1 MGVWGEM
8 VAHAEPIERLITEL
22 AKLPGIGRK
31 TAARLAFHI
40 LRIQRRD
47 AQELARA
54 IIDVKERIQLCSE
67 CFNLTDRNPCRICGD
82 SRRDGEVICVVEEP
96 NDLMAI
102 EGAGDFNGKYH
113 VLHGTLSPLE
123 GIGPE
128 DIKAKELLERVQA
141 GKVREVIMAT
151 NPNVEG
157 GATALYLTKMLKP
170 LGVKVTRIAS
180 GIPMGGDIEYTDGA
194 TLVKALEG
202 RREI

>member
-1 MGVWGEM
+1 MPT
-8 VAHAEPIERLITEL
+8 HAEPIERLINEL
-22 AKLPGIGRK
+22 SKLPGIGRK

-40 LRIQRRD
+40 LRIPKRE

-54 IIDVKERIQLCSE
+54 IIDVKEKIQLCSV
-67 CFNLTDRNPCRICGD
+67 CFNLTDQDPCRICSN
-82 SRRDGEVICVVEEP
+82 SRRSEEVICVVEEP

-102 EGAGDFNGKYH
+102 EGTGDFNGKYH

-128 DIKAKELLERVQA
+128 DIKAKELLKRLES
-141 GKVREVIMAT
+141 GNVREVIMAT

-157 GATALYLTKMLKP
+157 GATALYLTKLIKP
-170 LGVKVTRIAS
+170 LGVKVTRIAY
-180 GIPMGGDIEYTDGA
+180 GIPMGGDIEYTDGV

>member
-1 MGVWGEM
+1 MTSY
-8 VAHAEPIERLITEL
+8 AEPIERLINEL
-22 AKLPGIGRK
+22 TRLPGIGRK

-40 LRIQRRD
+40 LRIPKRE
-47 AQELARA
+47 AQELSRS
-54 IIDVKERIQLCSE
+54 IIDVKEKIQLCSV
-67 CFNLTDRNPCRICGD
+67 CFNLTDRNPCRICND
-82 SRRDGEVICVVEEP
+82 SRRSDEVICVVEEP

-123 GIGPE
+123 GVGPE
-128 DIKAKELLERVQA
+128 DIKAKELMERLGS
-141 GKVREVIMAT
+141 GKVKEVIMAT

-157 GATALYLTKMLKP
+157 GATALYLTKLIKP
-170 LGVKVTRIAS
+170 LGVKVTRIAY

-194 TLVKALEG
+194 TLGKALEG

>member
-1 MGVWGEM
+1 MTSY
-8 VAHAEPIERLITEL
+8 AEPIERLINEL
-22 AKLPGIGRK
+22 TRLPGIGRK

-40 LRIQRRD
+40 LRIPKRE
-47 AQELARA
+47 AHELARG
-54 IIDVKERIQLCSE
+54 IIDVKEKIQLCSV
-67 CFNLTDRNPCRICGD
+67 CFNLTDRNPCRICND
-82 SRRDGEVICVVEEP
+82 SRRSDEVICVVEEP

-123 GIGPE
+123 GVGPE
-128 DIKAKELLERVQA
+128 DIKAKELMERLGS
-141 GKVREVIMAT
+141 GKVKEVIMAT

-157 GATALYLTKMLKP
+157 DATALYLTKLIKP
-170 LGVKVTRIAS
+170 LGVRVTRIAY

-194 TLVKALEG
+194 TLGKALEG

>member
-1 MGVWGEM
+1 MPI
-8 VAHAEPIERLITEL
+8 HAEPIERLINEL
-22 AKLPGIGRK
+22 TKLPGIGRK

-40 LRIQRRD
+40 LRIPKKE
-47 AQELARA
+47 AQELARG
-54 IIDVKERIQLCSE
+54 IIDVKEKIQLCSV
-67 CFNLTDRNPCRICGD
+67 CFDLTDRDPCRICSD
-82 SRRDGEVICVVEEP
+82 SMRNEEIICVVEEP

-128 DIKAKELLERVQA
+128 DIKVKELLQRLEA
-141 GKVREVIMAT
+141 GKVKEVIMAT

-157 GATALYLTKMLKP
+157 VATALYLTELIKP
-170 LGVKVTRIAS
+170 FGVKVTRIAY
-180 GIPMGGDIEYTDGA
+180 GIPMGGDIEYTDGE
-194 TLVKALEG
+194 TLAKALEG

>member
-1 MGVWGEM
+1 M
-8 VAHAEPIERLITEL
+8 ASYAEPIERLINEL
-22 AKLPGIGRK
+22 TRLPGIGRK

-40 LRIQRRD
+40 LRIPKRE
-47 AQELARA
+47 AQELARG
-54 IIDVKERIQLCSE
+54 IIDVKEKIQLCSV
-67 CFNLTDRNPCRICGD
+67 CFNLTDRNPCRICND
-82 SRRDGEVICVVEEP
+82 SRRSDEVICVVEEP

-123 GIGPE
+123 GVGPD
-128 DIKAKELLERVQA
+128 DIKAKELMERLGS
-141 GKVREVIMAT
+141 GKVKEVIMAT

-157 GATALYLTKMLKP
+157 GATALYLTKLIKP
-170 LGVKVTRIAS
+170 LGVKVTRIAY

-194 TLVKALEG
+194 TLGKALEG

>member
-1 MGVWGEM
+1 MPI
-8 VAHAEPIERLITEL
+8 HAEPIERLINEL
-22 AKLPGIGRK
+22 TKFPGIGRK

-40 LRIQRRD
+40 LRIPKKE
-47 AQELARA
+47 AQELARG
-54 IIDVKERIQLCSE
+54 IIDVKEKIQLCSV
-67 CFNLTDRNPCRICGD
+67 CFDLTDRDPCRICSD
-82 SRRDGEVICVVEEP
+82 SRRNEEIICVVEEP

-128 DIKAKELLERVQA
+128 DIKVKELLQRLEA
-141 GKVREVIMAT
+141 GKVKEVIMAT

-157 GATALYLTKMLKP
+157 GATALYLTELIKP
-170 LGVKVTRIAS
+170 FGVKVTRIAY
-180 GIPMGGDIEYTDGA
+180 GIPMGGDIEYTDGE
-194 TLVKALEG
+194 TLAKALEG

>member
-1 MGVWGEM
+1 MPT
-8 VAHAEPIERLITEL
+8 HAEPIERLITEL
-22 AKLPGIGRK
+22 ANLPGIGRK
-31 TAARLAFHI
+31 TAARLAFYI
-40 LRIQRRD
+40 LRIPKRD

-54 IIDVKERIQLCSE
+54 IMDVKERIQLCSV
-67 CFNLTDRNPCRICGD
+67 CFNLTDRDPCRICSD
-82 SRRDGEVICVVEEP
+82 SRRNGEVICVVEEP

-102 EGAGDFNGKYH
+102 EGTGDFNGTYH

-128 DIKAKELLERVQA
+128 DIKAKELVERVET
-141 GKVREVIMAT
+141 GTVREVIMAT